1 MINKYLIFLLLIA
14 VSFGQPKT
22 EMKLNNV
29 RSKKYCL
36 KTNHKYNATK
46 SVSKPDTVKV
56 KNLSITP
63 TIIPID
69 RTKDTR
75 IVLVKDV
82 AKEDYSKYI
91 ISIISILVGFFLN
104 KVYEWWNDTKKVKK
118 SGKRWINEIRSLEE
132 SIESQIIALEL
143 LDANLKADS
152 NAVPNLSIYPVL
164 NGNVFKSLDKNDL
177 MNYIEQKNAKKWYQK
192 PFIRTEDEKLNE
204 FKAIVKISNKVH
216 GYISRLETYY
226 EQIGKRHESFSTGK
240 SALTTALARNLQ
252 EWLKAFT
259 VYGIELE
266 KQGVDL
272 NADPR
277 YKLIADLFIAEIKPH
292 LHNANFNPE
301 KLKDN
306 FFMPIIGILS
316 HFRLDPLI
324 KDLAEAGTACLH
336 SIKGIEMEMYY
347 LATNIET
354 LVRYYKELL
363 EDLNPIID
371 SINGEKSTD
380 S

>member
-1 MINKYLIFLLLIA
+1 MIKNKHLIFLLFTA
-14 VSFGQPKT
+14 
-22 EMKLNNV
+22 LNYGHPTPEIKIPNV
-29 RSKKYCL
+29 NSKQYSSKNKHRYHA
-36 KTNHKYNATK
+36 TNRVT
-46 SVSKPDTVKV
+46 KPDTVEV

-63 TIIPID
+63 RTIPID

-82 AKEDYSKYI
+82 TKEDYSKYI
-91 ISIISILVGFFLN
+91 ISILSILVGFFLN
-104 KVYEWWNDTKKVKK
+104 KVYEWWNNRKKVRK

-132 SIESQIIALEL
+132 SIESQITALEL

-152 NAVPNLSIYPVL
+152 NAIPNLSIYPVL

-177 MNYIEQKNAKKWYQK
+177 MNYIEQKNAKKWYKK
-192 PFIRTEDEKLNE
+192 PFIRTEDEKHNE

-240 SALTTALARNLQ
+240 SALTTALTTNLQ
-252 EWLKAFT
+252 EWLKAFA
-259 VYGIELE
+259 VYGTELE
-266 KQGVDL
+266 KQGIDL
-272 NADPR
+272 RTDPR
-277 YKLIADLFIAEIKPH
+277 YKPIADLYLAEIIPH
-292 LHNANFNPE
+292 LHDANFNPE

-306 FFMPIIGILS
+306 FFMPILGILS

-354 LVRYYKELL
+354 LVTYYKELL
-363 EDLNPIID
+363 EDLNPLID
-371 SINGEKSTD
+371 SINGKS
-380 S
+380 